1 MIWGNDYS
9 TDLFVKLSI
18 LALFFTGY
26 FIRFFIKRHRNKHQ
40 KDHKCKESNDTT
52 NSN

>member
-9 TDLFVKLSI
+9 TDLFVNLTI
-18 LALFFTGY
+18 LVLFFTGY
-26 FIRFFIKRHRNKHQ
+26 FIRFFIKRHRDQHK
-40 KDHKCKESNDTT
+40 KDPKCKESNDTT